1 MAELK
6 AVVFDSDGTL
16 LNSFELIAAA
26 YRHVA
31 ESHKLRIPSPEEVR
45 FQLGKSLPDIFK
57 AFYPNYDVKRLLDT
71 NSQFIAANAMSS
83 EAFAG
88 LHEMLEALHARGLKL
103 AILTS
108 GNHKVVD
115 LLKHHRIEKYFSSV
129 VHHERIKAPKPD
141 PEGFLLAVHECGV
154 KPGEAIM
161 VGDTTVDIHTGKN
174 AGAFATIA
182 VTHGYSSVDK
192 LRSVNP
198 DYLLEDLYAVKSTIC
213 KLL

>member
-1 MAELK
+1 MIELK

-16 LNSFELIAAA
+16 LNSFELIVAA

-31 ESHKLRIPSPEEVR
+31 EAHNLHVPSPEAVR
-45 FQLGKSLPDIFK
+45 IQLGKSLPDIFK
-57 AFYPNYDVKRLLDT
+57 TFYPDYNVEKLLNT
-71 NSQFIAANAMSS
+71 NSQFIAANTMSS

-88 LHEMLEALHARGLKL
+88 LHEMLEALHEAGLKL

-108 GNHKVVD
+108 GSHKVVE
-115 LLKHHRIEKYFSSV
+115 LLKHHRIEKYFTSV

-141 PEGFLLAVHECGV
+141 PEGFLLATQECGV
-154 KPGEAIM
+154 KAGETIM
-161 VGDTTVDIHTGKN
+161 VGDTTVDVRAGKN

-182 VTHGYSSVDK
+182 VTHGYSSVEK
-192 LRSVNP
+192 LRSAKP

-213 KLL
+213 NLL